1 MAVNF
6 SIRSKL
12 LLLGIVPAF
21 VVALALSSY
30 FIYHQISGNESRL
43 IERGNVIAG
52 QLATLASNT
61 LSRQGV
67 QLTQSV
73 VNAIIQEDDV
83 IEATV
88 FDRNGNLIA
97 RASSSTAPVIS
108 TQELLV
114 FSALIVGPPDAL
126 TVDASP
132 SRADRSISPSLGSY
146 GAQKSMGHVQLSLT
160 RETILR
166 DRDKILL
173 TALAITLTGLLITAI
188 LAYGFGQRI
197 SKPISKL
204 ANTVLALT
212 HGKLETRVQFSS
224 SGQLEQLKTGVN
236 ALADQLQKHQESAD
250 QRVYQATVR
259 LQSALKST
267 ELQNAELKKARRHAE
282 LENQNKSRFLAQV
295 SHEIRTPM
303 NGIIGFTEILS
314 KSSLSPSQDDQL
326 KLIERSAKNLLGII
340 NEILDLS
347 RLEAGK
353 AELHVTSFSLRPYL
367 EDAVVLLRPQSTETQ
382 IILSIEPNLP
392 KTITS
397 DPAKVQQITVNL
409 LGNAI
414 KFTRK
419 GRIIIRTR
427 CRDLN
432 GQKTLLMTVSD
443 NGRGI
448 NEEGLAKL
456 FVPFS
461 QITEKQDLHQQ
472 GTGLGLSIS
481 KSFVTQVGGHMGVI
495 SRPKVGS
502 TFWVSIPIDSLSEKA
517 PELTDFNIGLID
529 PCPLTANAL
538 TYQLNDLKAKVTLF
552 PSLNVFLE
560 SAHNNPCPPIVIL
573 NLSNPKVD
581 NVKEVSSW
589 YDLAKSLGLKPLVI
603 LSHPQVGVL
612 EGVLQML
619 GIPSLVTPCRS
630 EYLLQTLK
638 SLDLKKDSLPNNR
651 LIQKPNIETLKPVQ
665 PIASISNGNTAL
677 KFLVADDNEINRLL
691 IINQLESTGAIIIEA
706 ENGEKA
712 LSIAQSTSFDMI
724 FLDLQMPL
732 LDGVEVLKRIRNDVG
747 LNAQTPAIA
756 ITAHA
761 MEDERKSLIAEGFE
775 ECLIKPIFQKQV
787 NTLINRF
794 LNKDIGEPS
803 QQEESSQQKEP
814 SPEKE
819 PPIVVQEY
827 VTKLLRHTNE
837 NRTLAE
843 TIIKKLIDELPHQI
857 SVIENALDH
866 HKLETATSIT
876 HKLHGSFSFCGFTD
890 LKQSAETV
898 ESHLIRGHEQKAKD
912 AFSHLKEQIEELIE
926 MESRFLGLLAH
937 S

>member
-6 SIRSKL
+6 NIRLKL

-21 VVALALSSY
+21 IVALALSSY
-30 FIYHQISGNESRL
+30 FVYHQISGNESRL

-52 QLATLASNT
+52 QLATLSSNT

-67 QLTQSV
+67 QHTQAI
-73 VNAIIQEDDV
+73 VNAIIQEEDV
-83 IEATV
+83 VEATV

-97 RASSSTAPVIS
+97 RASSTHKPVS
-108 TQELLV
+108 SAQELLV
-114 FSALIVGPPDAL
+114 FSAPIFGPPDAL
-126 TVDASP
+126 TVDATP
-132 SRADRSISPSLGSY
+132 PRADRSMSPTFGSY
-146 GAQKSMGHVQLSLT
+146 AAQKSMGYVQLSLS
-160 RETILR
+160 RNTILR

-173 TALAITLTGLLITAI
+173 TVLAITLMGLLVTAV
-188 LAYGFGQRI
+188 LAHGFGQRI
-197 SKPISKL
+197 SQPISKL
-204 ANTVLALT
+204 TNAVLALS
-212 HGKLETRVQFSS
+212 HGKLDTRVQFSS

-236 ALADQLQKHQESAD
+236 VLADQLQKHQESSD

-259 LQSALKST
+259 LQSALKSM

-353 AELHVTSFSLRPYL
+353 AEMHVTSFALRPYL

-432 GQKTLLMTVSD
+432 GKKTLLITVSD

-448 NEEGLAKL
+448 NEMGLAKL

-481 KSFVTQVGGHMGVI
+481 KSFVAQVGGHMGVI

-502 TFWVSIPIDSLSEKA
+502 TFWVSIPIDTHSEKE
-517 PELTDFNIGLID
+517 PELTDFDIGLID

-538 TYQLNDLKAKVTLF
+538 TYQLNDLKAKVTRF

-560 SAHNNPCPPIVIL
+560 KAQNDPCPPIVIL

-581 NVKEVSSW
+581 NIKEVSAW

-638 SLDLKKDSLPNNR
+638 SLNLKKESLPDNR
-651 LIQKPNIETLKPVQ
+651 LVRQPNIETLKPTQ
-665 PIASISNGNTAL
+665 PVTGISKGSAAL

-691 IINQLESTGAIIIEA
+691 IINQLEPTGAIIIEA

-732 LDGVEVLKRIRNDVG
+732 LDGVEVLKGIRNDAG

-761 MEDERKSLIAEGFE
+761 MEHERKSLIAEGFE
-775 ECLIKPIFQKQV
+775 ECLIKPIFQNQV

-794 LNKDIGEPS
+794 LTKDIGKTAE
-803 QQEESSQQKEP
+803 QEEP
-814 SPEKE
+814 SPEE
-819 PPIVVQEY
+819 EHPTEVQEY
-827 VTKLLRHTNE
+827 VTRLLRHTND

-857 SVIENALDH
+857 SVIENALEH
-866 HKLETATSIT
+866 QKLETAKSIT
-876 HKLHGSFSFCGFTD
+876 HKLHGSFSFCGFSD
-890 LKQSAETV
+890 LKQSAATV

-912 AFSHLKEQIEELIE
+912 AFSHLKEQIEDLIE
-926 MESRFLGLLAH
+926 LESRLLGFLAH